1 MPVQHSRKFLL
12 SAVIATMVLL
22 GTSAISI
29 AQDTGEQ
36 KDKDI
41 TTEETQSS
49 APESKNQT
57 ADEAKSA
64 TQQESTDQ
72 ESAETSENS
81 KTTADPIGSGSNE
94 RFIPS
99 EEISEDLPVS
109 FPVDI

>member
-12 SAVIATMVLL
+12 STVIATIVLL
-22 GTSAISI
+22 GTTAVSI
-29 AQDTGEQ
+29 AQDTDEQ
-36 KDKDI
+36 KDKNI

-57 ADEAKSA
+57 AGKEKSA
-64 TQQESTDQ
+64 TKPEGTDQ
-72 ESAETSENS
+72 ESAETSEKS
-81 KTTADPIGSGSNE
+81 ETTADPIGSGSNE
-94 RFIPS
+94 RFIPT